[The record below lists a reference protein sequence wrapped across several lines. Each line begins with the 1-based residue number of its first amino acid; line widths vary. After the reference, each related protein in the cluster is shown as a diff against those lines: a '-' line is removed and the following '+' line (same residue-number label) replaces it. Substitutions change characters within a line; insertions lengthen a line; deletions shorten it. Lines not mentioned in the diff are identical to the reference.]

1 MGNKK
6 ITKQMTVPEDSSG
19 EVIISSPED
28 TPESAPASVAKTQQA
43 EKSKSASGQA
53 STKKTVTKQP
63 ATKVVKAT
71 PVAKDSEPVAKKASI
86 KKPAKESPAV
96 VTEEHDAKPKKEK
109 LVRDSFTMPES
120 EYQAL
125 ADVKK
130 ECLKAGIAIKKSEL
144 LRVSLA
150 GLKLL
155 SVTQI
160 IAARDGL
167 TKIQT
172 GRPKK

>member
-6 ITKQMTVPEDSSG
+6 INKQMTVPEDSSG
-19 EVIISSPED
+19 EVIVSSSAD
-28 TPESAPASVAKTQQA
+28 TPESAPAPVTKTPTA

-53 STKKTVTKQP
+53 STKKTATKQP
-63 ATKVVKAT
+63 AAKVVKAT
-71 PVAKDSEPVAKKASI
+71 QVAKDSEPVAKTAAV
-86 KKPAKESPAV
+86 KKPAKETPVIVAA
-96 VTEEHDAKPKKEK
+96 EHNVKPKKEK
-109 LVRDSFTMPES
+109 LVRDSFAMPES

-144 LRVSLA
+144 LRLSLA

-155 SVTQI
+155 SVAQI
-160 IAARDGL
+160 IAARDEL
-167 TKIQT
+167 SKIQA

>member
-1 MGNKK
+1 M
-6 ITKQMTVPEDSSG
+6 Q
-19 EVIISSPED
+19 VIK
-28 TPESAPASVAKTQQA
+28 TQVAK
-43 EKSKSASGQA
+43 EG
-53 STKKTVTKQP
+53 
-63 ATKVVKAT
+63 
-71 PVAKDSEPVAKKASI
+71 EPPAKKAAI
-86 KKPAKESPAV
+86 KKSAKESPEV
-96 VTEEHDAKPKKEK
+96 IVEEHDVKLKKEK

-125 ADVKK
+125 ADVKNA
-130 ECLKAGIAIKKSEL
+130 CLKAGIAIKKSEL

-155 SVTQI
+155 SVAQI
-160 IAARDGL
+160 IAARDSL